1 MLEMMFGEFHGRK
14 IRTLSEPDEL
24 TLEVEFIWES
34 KELYEDY
41 ASRSVTIERTA
52 ALDAYNTS
60 VGIYSDP
67 VEKEEL

>member
-1 MLEMMFGEFHGRK
+1 MP
-14 IRTLSEPDEL
+14 T
-24 TLEVEFIWES
+24 EV
-34 KELYEDY
+34 LY